1 MEGRVKKFWV
11 AVTILLLAAALLLC
25 VYASW
30 RGSLYIKPSGNP
42 QYTVSNFFDSLLAGK
57 YRDAYACLSDY
68 TTLGLENEPNSEE
81 ARLIYQALKDSYQYE
96 LVGKCREDQLNAVQ
110 TVSFRY
116 LNVKRVESEISKR
129 VNTVL
134 AFLVAEKPRNEV
146 YDENDQYL
154 PELTDEVY
162 LRALQ
167 QVLESPDFYY
177 STAEF
182 DVELS
187 YINGEWLMQT
197 NQELFRAIMG
207 GDA

>member
-11 AVTILLLAAALLLC
+11 GMTVLLFAAALLLC
-25 VYASW
+25 VFASW

-42 QYTVSNFFDSLLAGK
+42 QYTVSAFFDALLAEN
-57 YRDAYACLSDY
+57 YPEAYACLSDY
-68 TTLGLENEPNSEE
+68 STLGLENEPASEE
-81 ARLIYQALKDSYQYE
+81 ARLVYAALKDSYQYE
-96 LVGKCREDQLNAVQ
+96 LIGRCEEKQMQASQR
-110 TVSFRY
+110 VSLRY
-116 LNVKRVESEISKR
+116 LDVKRVEGEIAKR

-134 AFLVAEKPRNEV
+134 ALLVAEKPRSEV

-167 QVLESPDFYY
+167 QVLEEPGFYT

-182 DVELS
+182 DVELE
-187 YINGEWLMQT
+187 YMDGQWLMKT
-197 NQELFRAIMG
+197 SQELFNALMG
-207 GDA
+207 GES

>member
-11 AVTILLLAAALLLC
+11 AVTVLLLAAALLLC

-42 QYTVSNFFDSLLAGK
+42 QYTVSSFFDSLLAGK

-68 TTLGLENEPNSEE
+68 TTLGLENEPASEE
-81 ARLIYQALKDSYQYE
+81 ARLIYQALKDSYRYE
-96 LVGKCREDQLNAVQ
+96 LVGKCREDQLHAVQ